1 MLTLSSGP
9 SSARATTSMLD
20 AGLSTKPSV
29 LFAAPRSTL
38 LGSMFGPQRKAHVAR
53 PTFDAVVAKIHSS
66 LSVAPTVPQVRHG
79 GSPISRTMLIISQL
93 PTPPPESSGDAPAN
107 AQEATVDENG
117 QIEIPF
123 VPAEQRQSTNLE
135 MEGGIVV
142 VGQRQKK
149 RKRDRTAKKAAT
161 TPPEPEA
168 EVEAEIEPY
177 DYASAPNV
185 LDEGAR
191 LLEDP
196 AAAGKKRKLG
206 KHEGRGAVF
215 QYGDFPMPPRNPTD
229 VRSGNRSQT
238 FR

>member
-1 MLTLSSGP
+1 
-9 SSARATTSMLD
+9 
-20 AGLSTKPSV
+20 
-29 LFAAPRSTL
+29 
-38 LGSMFGPQRKAHVAR
+38 
-53 PTFDAVVAKIHSS
+53 
-66 LSVAPTVPQVRHG
+66 
-79 GSPISRTMLIISQL
+79 MLIISQL

-135 MEGGIVV
+135 MEAGIVV

-168 EVEAEIEPY
+168 EAEAEIEPY

-185 LDEGAR
+185 LD
-191 LLEDP
+191 DP

>member
-1 MLTLSSGP
+1 
-9 SSARATTSMLD
+9 
-20 AGLSTKPSV
+20 
-29 LFAAPRSTL
+29 
-38 LGSMFGPQRKAHVAR
+38 
-53 PTFDAVVAKIHSS
+53 
-66 LSVAPTVPQVRHG
+66 
-79 GSPISRTMLIISQL
+79 
-93 PTPPPESSGDAPAN
+93 
-107 AQEATVDENG
+107 VDENG

-149 RKRDRTAKKAAT
+149 RKRDRTAKNAAT

-168 EVEAEIEPY
+168 EVEVEAEVEPY